1 MSKINFKFHFEKKPD
16 ETIQCNDNESI
27 VKPFAEYSTKI
38 KEKTDELIYYYKGSI
53 FNYDEFNK
61 NKYYINQVF
70 DKDELANTIK
80 IFAFPLRKMK
90 KLSETNKT
98 VLSSSNRSLGMSSSI
113 EAINPINQQ
122 TKEETNKLGD
132 TIKNKDNKENK
143 DKIQTEVKTQTKI
156 EEKVEEKKFFND
168 IVCPFCQT
176 SAIIE
181 NDGLKLKTINCENF
195 HRISD
200 IKFDK
205 FYDLE
210 ELGSKNID
218 NLKCNICSTHKYNLT
233 PPFDKLYICTCDS
246 FYCEK
251 CVKSHNDAEHY
262 KCLIE
267 NKNYKCLIH
276 GKDFKKYCLDCNK
289 NICDT
294 CTDTHKDHETLNYAH
309 LTPKN
314 DYIEKITKE
323 VENQKKILS
332 SFIEKTRKLLT
343 DIIDEFEEYYNNY
356 ILIENTLLN
365 RYKNNFVNFQLL
377 QNLRNQKLFE
387 ISIFKDLQEKTN
399 SINKSN
405 ALNTL
410 YNLYKVVF
418 EVKKDKP
425 KEEQPKP
432 NNNINIK
439 LKINYKVPQKPT
451 KPINRNV
458 KIFDS
463 VFVENNKGKCDLLI
477 NNKKAELSEY
487 FQNYENKEEI
497 IVELTENNNSPIT
510 NMSYMF
516 NNCQNLNNIEF
527 ISWNTINITNMESL
541 FQLSPI
547 TKIPNNSTFNMQNVR
562 NMKAMFCKCTK
573 LKEIQPDI
581 NRWNLINVKDIS
593 LLFNGC
599 KSITSLPDLG
609 KWDTRNVEDMS
620 YMFSRCT
627 NLKEL
632 HGLGKW
638 KTNKVKNMCGMFNR
652 CEQLTSLSSDI
663 KGWEMSNVTD
673 ISIMFQFCS
682 KLEKFPEIGKWNIKN
697 VKDLSGLFSEC
708 NEVKTLPNISKWNSV
723 TPEVTNMCGV
733 FNECNKLTS
742 IPDISKW
749 KTEKVTDMSGL
760 FCGCQSIKQLPNLSN
775 WNTSNVEDM
784 SYLCDGCSEL
794 GDITTIKKWSKV
806 KVKDKTAA
814 FNGCTKL
821 KKEDIDNWMK

>member
-132 TIKNKDNKENK
+132 TIKTKDNK
-143 DKIQTEVKTQTKI
+143 DKIQIEVKSETKI
-156 EEKVEEKKFFND
+156 EKKVEEIKFFND
-168 IVCPFCQT
+168 IVCPVCQT

-181 NDGLKLKTINCENF
+181 IEDGGLKLKTINCENF
-195 HRISD
+195 HRISG
-200 IKFDK
+200 IKFNK

-210 ELGSKNID
+210 QMGSEMIGK
-218 NLKCNICSTHKYNLT
+218 LKCELCSIYRSQITPPEDDTFYICSCGAMCCHNCLKETHK
-233 PPFDKLYICTCDS
+233 
-246 FYCEK
+246 E
-251 CVKSHNDAEHY
+251 AEHY
-262 KCLIE
+262 KCQIE

-323 VENQKKILS
+323 VENQKKNLS
-332 SFIEKTRKLLT
+332 SFIAKTKKLLT
-343 DIIDEFEEYYNNY
+343 DILNEIEEYYNNY

-377 QNLRNQKLFE
+377 QNLRNIKLFE
-387 ISIFKDLQEKTN
+387 NPNFNKFTKNDSIKKDGILSEIHTIYNSIKKVKAENKPKEDEPKSIFKN
-399 SINKSN
+399 NKIIIK
-405 ALNTL
+405 
-410 YNLYKVVF
+410 YKIP
-418 EVKKDKP
+418 KKA
-425 KEEQPKP
+425 
-432 NNNINIK
+432 
-439 LKINYKVPQKPT
+439 
-451 KPINRNV
+451 INRNV
-458 KIFDS
+458 KLFDS
-463 VFVENNKGKCDLLI
+463 MFVENNKNKCNLIFNGNQTDLV
-477 NNKKAELSEY
+477 EY
-487 FQNYENKEEI
+487 FKNKEDKEEI
-497 IVELTENNNSPIT
+497 NVELIEKENAAIT

-516 NNCQNLNNIEF
+516 NNCKNFDSVDFNNYKL
-527 ISWNTINITNMESL
+527 SNITNMESL
-541 FQLSPI
+541 FQLTPI
-547 TKIPNNSTFNMQNVR
+547 EKIPNVSNFNMQNVK
-562 NMKAMFCKCTK
+562 NMKAMFCKCTN
-573 LKEIQPDI
+573 LKEIHPDI
-581 NRWNLINVKDIS
+581 NKWNLINVKDLS

-599 KSITSLPDLG
+599 KSIKSLPDLG

-638 KTNKVKNMCGMFNR
+638 KTSKVKNMCGMFNR
-652 CEQLTSLSSDI
+652 CEQLTSLSLDI
-663 KGWEMSNVTD
+663 KGWEMTSVTD

-682 KLEKFPEIGKWNIKN
+682 KLEKFPEIGRWNISK
-697 VKDLSGLFSEC
+697 VEDISGLFSEC
-708 NEVKTLPNISKWNSV
+708 NEVKILPNIGKWNTSK
-723 TPEVTNMCGV
+723 VTNMCGV
-733 FNECNKLTS
+733 FNECNKLTY

-749 KTEKVTDMSGL
+749 NTSKVTDMSGL
-760 FCGCQSIKQLPNLSN
+760 FCGCQSIKQLPNFSLQN
-775 WNTSNVEDM
+775 WNTSNVGDM

-794 GDITTIKKWSKV
+794 GDITTIRNWSKV